1 MMMRTIQSMN
11 MAIQM
16 PRTPNPKFLAKRT
29 PAAIRKSHMEATAA
43 PMTKVVSPAA
53 FRGLGQGEGQG
64 PEENAQSAVH
74 PENQLCQMRS
84 LVRDVVQIDDQRQ
97 DQENHCV
104 DGQHGQIRPL
114 EQFLGIEPGAF
125 KVLGTDT
132 LTDHGDHAHPDGL
145 GWQNLKGGHGVAD
158 GICRDGGGAKSRDD
172 AEQHDLSQ
180 MKETALKTAGHAQL
194 QYCFDD
200 MSLQAAAERLADME
214 GIFFIAQEPDHGD
227 SADDSRSQGR
237 DGNAFYTHVETEDQ
251 KGRCPLH

>member
-1 MMMRTIQSMN
+1 M
-11 MAIQM
+11 
-16 PRTPNPKFLAKRT
+16 
-29 PAAIRKSHMEATAA
+29 
-43 PMTKVVSPAA
+43 
-53 FRGLGQGEGQG
+53 
-64 PEENAQSAVH
+64 H

-251 KGRCPLH
+251 KGVAPYIDDVHADGNPHGDRGVAHDAEEGGAGVVESDKGNRGFYDDEIGISVIHNLLVDVAKESVEDEILCYI